1 MHILALA
8 PASRTTRKGGRTARW
23 PPDVKA
29 VPGRFRHGTHSG
41 NEDRVKFHSGDAII
55 APCGPGRVAD
65 PHFGATAELTS
76 VGEEDAFRV
85 YTVLMFD
92 GEVKRFAEAA
102 LRAA

>member
-1 MHILALA
+1 
-8 PASRTTRKGGRTARW
+8 
-23 PPDVKA
+23 
-29 VPGRFRHGTHSG
+29 
-41 NEDRVKFHSGDAII
+41 VKFHSGDAII

-76 VGEEDAFRV
+76 IGEEEAFLV

-92 GEVKRFAEAA
+92 GEVKRFTETV